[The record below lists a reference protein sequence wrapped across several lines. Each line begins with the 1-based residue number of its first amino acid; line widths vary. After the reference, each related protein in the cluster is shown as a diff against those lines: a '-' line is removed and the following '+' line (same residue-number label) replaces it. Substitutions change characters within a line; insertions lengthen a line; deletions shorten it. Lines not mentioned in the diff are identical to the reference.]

1 MRTGQTGTASVGGSS
16 SKLINYKSGC
26 MFTDLEVPF
35 IHPPLF
41 LSFCFLLKANSSTVI
56 RGPISCITSNPAGGP
71 NLLPSHATGCSPS
84 SCFSLAS
91 PNPEAGWQEENQSSG
106 AQQGALG
113 DSRQEVQDLKEQL
126 EALRCQVGCSLQRSN
141 EKCSHF

>member
-1 MRTGQTGTASVGGSS
+1 MHTRQTGTASVGVQAACLTACS
-16 SKLINYKSGC
+16 LILKCHLS
-26 MFTDLEVPF
+26 
-35 IHPPLF
+35 IPLF
-41 LSFCFLLKANSSTVI
+41 FVLLFLLKANSSTVI
-56 RGPISCITSNPAGGP
+56 RGPVSCITSNPAGGP
-71 NLLPSHATGCSPS
+71 NLLPSHATGCNPL

-91 PNPEAGWQEENQSSG
+91 PNPEAGWQEESQSSG

-113 DSRQEVQDLKEQL
+113 DSRQEVRDLKEQL